1 MVKSVK
7 RVSVEQ
13 LFQQFADIAPNGET
27 AASRLVRALRAGRL
41 PSMPS
46 PVRDGRNRPGQ
57 RWSSV
62 LLSDGVDAPFRRHRN
77 VPCWRCSQ
85 RQERKGASM
94 ERVSMIGIDLAKNS
108 FQVHG
113 ARADG
118 SVAFRRKLSRAKIL
132 DFMASQQRC
141 TVVMEACASAHYWGR
156 EIGGLGHAVR
166 LIPPVYVKAYVKRQ
180 KNDAADAEAI
190 CEAASRPTMS
200 FVAVKTK
207 EQQARG
213 MLFRTR
219 DLLVRQRTQ
228 TINALRG
235 HLAEF
240 GIVAPKGAGPYP
252 SPGVGA
258 RGSGH
263 RTCRRRSARWVAS
276 CLSRL
281 KVSMGRSETWSGRF
295 IRLRGR
301 MRTCKR
307 LMTVPGIGP
316 ITAMAIHAFAPP
328 MESFQRG
335 RDFSAWL
342 GLVPRQHTTGG
353 KPRLGKISKMGQRDL
368 RRLLI
373 TGAMTVVRWATRR
386 GRTDDPWLA
395 QDAGAQAE
403 DAGCGG
409 AGQPDGAYR
418 LGADD
423 EEGDLPGSR
432 ARSRLRGWQSAGS
445 RRGCGQ
451 VGGQARANGRRDG
464 IGKTS
469 FARRAFELA

>member
-1 MVKSVK
+1 
-7 RVSVEQ
+7 
-13 LFQQFADIAPNGET
+13 
-27 AASRLVRALRAGRL
+27 
-41 PSMPS
+41 
-46 PVRDGRNRPGQ
+46 
-57 RWSSV
+57 
-62 LLSDGVDAPFRRHRN
+62 
-77 VPCWRCSQ
+77 
-85 RQERKGASM
+85 M
-94 ERVSMIGIDLAKNS
+94 ERVSMIGIDLAKSS
-108 FQVHG
+108 FQAHG

-132 DFMASQQRC
+132 DFMASQPRC

-240 GIVAPKGAGPYP
+240 GVVAPKGPVHIHRLASALEDQVSDLPEAVCALG
-252 SPGVGA
+252 GLLFEQIEGLNGKIGDLEREIHTAA
-258 RGSGH
+258 RQDED
-263 RTCRRRSARWVAS
+263 VQ
-276 CLSRL
+276 
-281 KVSMGRSETWSGRF
+281 
-295 IRLRGR
+295 
-301 MRTCKR
+301 R

-316 ITAMAIHAFAPP
+316 ITAMAIQAFAPP

-342 GLVPRQHTTGG
+342 ASYRASTRPAA
-353 KPRLGKISKMGQRDL
+353 SRDWARY
-368 RRLLI
+368 RRW
-373 TGAMTVVRWATRR
+373 V
-386 GRTDDPWLA
+386 
-395 QDAGAQAE
+395 
-403 DAGCGG
+403 
-409 AGQPDGAYR
+409 
-418 LGADD
+418 
-423 EEGDLPGSR
+423 
-432 ARSRLRGWQSAGS
+432 SAIF
-445 RRGCGQ
+445 RGC
-451 VGGQARANGRRDG
+451 
-464 IGKTS
+464 
-469 FARRAFELA
+469 